1 MLPITLVARF
11 FSRRLPRTRTARAAG
26 RLRGFTL
33 TEILVVIFMI
43 ALLAAVA
50 SPAFIRIMRDIGLS
64 RLTMQLAEIYRR
76 GYVESSERATF
87 VVRFT
92 SPGGVAQLETV
103 RAALDTPTP
112 TLISPRG
119 CNTINWND
127 PTLERRSYVFASA
140 DKKDIA
146 QVGFLDPSNTS
157 QSTADVCFARRKA
170 FVRYDNGAFAPM
182 VGAVRLSVKNVA
194 NGRVRRVLVP
204 SFGLPRVIQ

>member
-1 MLPITLVARF
+1 MLVARF
-11 FSRRLPRTRTARAAG
+11 LSRRLPRVRAAIAVV
-26 RLRGFTL
+26 RRRGFTL

-43 ALLAAVA
+43 TLLAAVA

-87 VVRFT
+87 LVRFRKP
-92 SPGGVAQLETV
+92 SGAVQVETV
-103 RAALDTPTP
+103 RAALDTPAP

-119 CNTINWND
+119 CNTIDWAD
-127 PTLERRSYVFASA
+127 PTLERQTYRFAST
-140 DKKDIA
+140 DKKTIVD
-146 QVGFLDPSNTS
+146 VGFLGPDNSN
-157 QSTADVCFARRKA
+157 QEIADVCFARRTA
-170 FVRYDNGAFAPM
+170 FVRYNDGAFVQM
-182 VGAVRLSVKNVA
+182 TGAAKLSVTNLA

>member
-1 MLPITLVARF
+1 MLVARF
-11 FSRRLPRTRTARAAG
+11 LSRRFPWTRAFGAAG

-43 ALLAAVA
+43 ALLAAIA

-87 VVRFT
+87 VVRFRK
-92 SPGGVAQLETV
+92 PNGMPQIETV

-119 CNTINWND
+119 CNTINWDD
-127 PTLERRSYVFASA
+127 PTLERQTYRFSAA
-140 DKKDIA
+140 DKVDI
-146 QVGFLDPSNTS
+146 VSIGFLGPDNAE
-157 QSTADVCFARRKA
+157 QATADVCFARRSA
-170 FVRYDNGAFAPM
+170 FVRYNNGAFAPM
-182 VGAVRLSVKNVA
+182 AGAAKLSVKNLA

>member
-1 MLPITLVARF
+1 MLVARF
-11 FSRRLPRTRTARAAG
+11 LSRRFPRTRTRAARAAG
-26 RLRGFTL
+26 RLGGFTL

-43 ALLAAVA
+43 ALLAAIA

-76 GYVESSERATF
+76 GYVESNERATF
-87 VVRFT
+87 VVRFRKANGL
-92 SPGGVAQLETV
+92 PQVETV

-119 CNTINWND
+119 CNTINWDD
-127 PTLERRSYVFASA
+127 PTLERQTFRFAAA
-140 DKKDIA
+140 DKKEIVD
-146 QVGFLDPSNTS
+146 VGFLGPDNASED
-157 QSTADVCFARRKA
+157 TADVCFSRRKA
-170 FVRYDNGAFAPM
+170 FVRYNGGAFTEM
-182 VGAVRLSVKNVA
+182 VGAARLTVTNLS

>member
-1 MLPITLVARF
+1 MMVARF
-11 FSRRLPRTRTARAAG
+11 LSRRLRRARTAGAATLG
-26 RLRGFTL
+26 RGFTL

-76 GYVESSERATF
+76 GYVESSERATYL
-87 VVRFT
+87 VRFRKP
-92 SPGGVAQLETV
+92 SGNLQIETV

-119 CNTINWND
+119 CNTINWDD
-127 PTLERRSYVFASA
+127 PALERQTFRYAKT
-140 DKKDIA
+140 DKKTLVD
-146 QVGFLDPSNTS
+146 VGFLGADNSS
-157 QSTADVCFARRKA
+157 QEIADVCFARRTA
-170 FVRYDNGAFAPM
+170 FVRYNDGAFVQM
-182 VGAVRLSVKNVA
+182 VGATKLSVTNLG

>member
-1 MLPITLVARF
+1 
-11 FSRRLPRTRTARAAG
+11 
-26 RLRGFTL
+26 
-33 TEILVVIFMI
+33 MI

-50 SPAFIRIMRDIGLS
+50 SPAFIRVMRDVGLS

-87 VVRFT
+87 VVRFRK
-92 SPGGVAQLETV
+92 PGGVVQIETI

-112 TLISPRG
+112 TLVSPRG
-119 CNTINWND
+119 CNTINWDD
-127 PTLERRSYVFASA
+127 PALERRTLAFAST

-146 QVGFLDPSNTS
+146 DVGFLGPDNTS
-157 QSTADVCFARRKA
+157 QDTADVCFARRSA
-170 FVRYDNGAFAPM
+170 FVRYNNGTFTQM
-182 VGAVRLSVKNVA
+182 VGAAKLSVKNLS